1 MTAIRATTWSAAAL
15 VTAAVAGVV
24 AGGVTAYLQGVLSEN
39 WNTVANSGAMWTV
52 VAFAAAL
59 VLGRSQVS
67 AVCTGTLVLVGEVV
81 GYYSYDANL
90 QHIPVL
96 RSEVMLWTFAAL
108 WIGPL
113 AGLGAF
119 FTRWGRADRRVTA
132 LLAVCGVVAG
142 EGVYLLHIAGVPR
155 SGWVEIVLG
164 LTGATAALIA
174 VPAPPRAKLAALAAA
189 LFVAVS
195 VYLAYRQPMIA

>member
-1 MTAIRATTWSAAAL
+1 MTAIRATTWSAAAP
-15 VTAAVAGVV
+15 VTAAVAGVL

-39 WNTVANSGAMWTV
+39 WNTIANSGAMWTI

-96 RSEVMLWTFAAL
+96 HSEVMLWTLAAL

-142 EGVYLLHIAGVPR
+142 EGVYLLRIAGVPR

-164 LTGATAALIA
+164 FTGATAALIA
-174 VPAPPRAKLAALAAA
+174 VPASARAKLAAAGAG
-189 LFVAVS
+189 LFVAAS
-195 VYLAYRQPMIA
+195 VYLAYSQPMIA